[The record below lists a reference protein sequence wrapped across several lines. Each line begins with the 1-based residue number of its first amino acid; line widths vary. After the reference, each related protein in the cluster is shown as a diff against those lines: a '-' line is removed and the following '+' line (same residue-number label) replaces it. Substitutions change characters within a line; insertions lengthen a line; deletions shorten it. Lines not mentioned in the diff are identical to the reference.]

1 VSWQLVS
8 FLIVVGVIVA
18 GFAWYERSRPPSQ
31 IVALVAALAALAIA
45 GRIAFAAFPNVKP
58 TTDIVIFAGYAL
70 GPAPGFAVGAL
81 SGLVSNFW
89 FGQGPWTPWQMAGW
103 GLCGILGAL
112 LALGVKNA
120 GRYTL
125 ALVCGLAAVGYGAL
139 QNFSLMATYGGD
151 LSWRHFW
158 LLEGRAIP
166 FEIAHAAGNVALAL
180 VAGPA
185 MIRMLVRF
193 RRRFE
198 WQRGDAD
205 PPAVGPRT
213 ALRTGSVAAILVAVL
228 LVAGFASTRA
238 DAAAADSP
246 SGGAAWLARQQN
258 ADGGW
263 GASPGDESA
272 ADMTGWAMMGL
283 EAEGTNPLDVS
294 RGGHTGVTFLRG
306 ELADLTTPGD
316 LARTI
321 LALEGAGVDPGDF
334 GGADLV
340 AKLLTRQRGDG
351 SYEGWPS
358 STAYAVI
365 ALRAAGVADVSK
377 SLAWLRGAQNEDG
390 GWGDTANSPSGPDGT
405 GAVLQAMSP
414 ASKASHRGVTYLTQ
428 TQGTGGGWRLGG
440 NGALNTQSTSWAI
453 QGLLAAGAN
462 PARFRHGG
470 ASPYDYLAANQEPAG
485 QYRYSRSS
493 DQTPI
498 WVTAQVLVAAS
509 EAHLPLPVPARAPKP
524 NPSTSSS
531 NPSTSSPS
539 SAPPPTSVPSPET
552 SVPESPTSNPAA
564 KPPVPTQ
571 PLPKVSGG
579 PAHVP
584 GKRSRQAGGV
594 GSPRERF
601 ATPGQKRH
609 GGSPKTSR
617 PGGRESGGTRHPR
630 PPKGSA
636 IYESGTATA
645 NSPSRESDPSDN
657 SSSPLPAIAAGALAG
672 ILIVA
677 LAWLARRTYRR
688 RRGP

>member
-1 VSWQLVS
+1 MSWQLGS

-31 IVALVAALAALAIA
+31 IVALVAALAALAIV

-81 SGLVSNFW
+81 AGLVSNFW
-89 FGQGPWTPWQMAGW
+89 FGQGVWTPWQMAGW

-112 LALGVKNA
+112 LAKVVRNA

-125 ALVCGLAAVGYGAL
+125 AVVCGLAAVGYGAL
-139 QNFSLMATYGGD
+139 QNFSLMVTYGGD
-151 LSWRHFW
+151 HSWRYFW
-158 LLEGRAIP
+158 VLEGRAIP
-166 FEIAHAAGNVALAL
+166 FEIAHATGNVALAL

-185 MIRMLVRF
+185 MIRMLMRF

-198 WQRGDAD
+198 WERAEAD
-205 PPAVGPRT
+205 PPVVGQRT
-213 ALRTGSVAAILVAVL
+213 VLRTGSVAAVVVAVL
-228 LVAGFASTRA
+228 LAAGFASTRA
-238 DAAAADSP
+238 DAAEAGNPA
-246 SGGAAWLARQQN
+246 GGAVWLAHQQN

-272 ADMTGWAMMGL
+272 ADMTGWAMLGL
-283 EAEGTNPLDVS
+283 EAEGTNPLDVG
-294 RGGHTGVTFLRG
+294 RGGHSGVTFLRG
-306 ELADLTTPGD
+306 ELASLSTPGD

-321 LALEGAGVDPGDF
+321 LALEGAGVDPRNF
-334 GGADLV
+334 GGTDLV
-340 AKLLTRQRGDG
+340 AKLLARRRTDG

-414 ASKASHRGVTYLTQ
+414 SSKASHHGVAYLTQ
-428 TQGTGGGWRLGG
+428 TQGNGGGWRLGG
-440 NGALNTQSTSWAI
+440 NGALNTQSTSWAV
-453 QGLLAAGAN
+453 QGLLAAGAD
-462 PARFRHGG
+462 PSRFRRAG
-470 ASPYDYLAANQEPAG
+470 ASPYDYLAANQEAAG

-498 WVTAQVLVAAS
+498 WVTGQALVAAA
-509 EAHLPLPVPARAPKP
+509 EAHLPLPVPARTPKP
-524 NPSTSSS
+524 KPSSS
-531 NPSTSSPS
+531 GAS
-539 SAPPPTSVPSPET
+539 SASPPTSVPSSPA
-552 SVPESPTSNPAA
+552 SVPNKPTSNPAA

-571 PLPKVSGG
+571 PHTKASGG

-584 GKRSRQAGGV
+584 SKRSGQAGDA
-594 GSPRERF
+594 GSHRERF
-601 ATPGQKRH
+601 ATSGRKRSE
-609 GGSPKTSR
+609 GSAKTAH
-617 PGGRESGGTRHPR
+617 PGGRESGGTRQSQ
-630 PPKGSA
+630 PPETSV
-636 IYESGTATA
+636 
-645 NSPSRESDPSDN
+645 PDPSSEASESTS
-657 SSSPLPAIAAGALAG
+657 SSSPLGAIAAGALAG
-672 ILIVA
+672 CLIVA
-677 LAWLARRTYRR
+677 LGWFGRRTYRR
-688 RRGP
+688 RHVSL